1 MTALLSSFHY
11 VMIIALA
18 SRRSMSSTRAL
29 DWTKACQV
37 FKELNHSMINIS
49 LGGVAMENCAAGFE
63 KITETP
69 SFLHNFSVIPD
80 CSKCSANPPVCHLHA
95 GPAASD
101 HKFPTGM
108 GFSMSFP
115 RHFL

>member
-1 MTALLSSFHY
+1 
-11 VMIIALA
+11 MIIALA

-37 FKELNHSMINIS
+37 FKELNHSIIIIS

-63 KITETP
+63 EITETP

-80 CSKCSANPPVCHLHA
+80 CPKCSANHPVCHLHA
-95 GPAASD
+95 GPAATD
-101 HKFPTGM
+101 HKFPMGM
-108 GFSMSFP
+108 GFSM
-115 RHFL
+115 FLLAIFL

>member
-1 MTALLSSFHY
+1 
-11 VMIIALA
+11 MIIALA

-37 FKELNHSMINIS
+37 FKELNHSIIIVS

-63 KITETP
+63 EITETP
-69 SFLHNFSVIPD
+69 SFLHNFSVNPD
-80 CSKCSANPPVCHLHA
+80 RPKCSVNHPVCYLHV
-95 GPAASD
+95 GPAATD
-101 HKFPTGM
+101 HKFQTGM
-108 GFSMSFP
+108 GFSMFFS